1 MSVVL
6 DQLRE
11 DELARMFS
19 DWATPVLIRR
29 VDQGLDSD
37 FDEVSES
44 DTNFE
49 IEAVLLPGKTD
60 ATARTGLQHVTAS
73 CDFLIR
79 AADVPAGLALTACR
93 LIVGQ
98 RAWAVVGITRSAD
111 GRVIQLH
118 GQST

>member
-6 DQLRE
+6 DQLR
-11 DELARMFS
+11 DGELTRMFS
-19 DWATPVLIRR
+19 DWATTVLIRR

-49 IEAVLLPGKTD
+49 IEAVLLPGKAE
-60 ATARTGLQHVTAS
+60 ATTRTGLQHATTS

-79 AADVPAGLALTACR
+79 AADVPADLALTSCR
-93 LIVGQ
+93 LIVHE
-98 RAWAVVGITRSAD
+98 REWAVVGIVRSAD

-118 GQST
+118 GQSA